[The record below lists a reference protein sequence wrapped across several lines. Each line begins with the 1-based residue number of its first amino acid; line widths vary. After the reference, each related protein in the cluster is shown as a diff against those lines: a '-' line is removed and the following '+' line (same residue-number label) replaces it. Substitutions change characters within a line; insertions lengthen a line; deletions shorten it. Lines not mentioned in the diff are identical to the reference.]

1 MAHFR
6 VCRMSPCT
14 CEVLRYAGA
23 TLIPLVVGPMEIGVG
38 EWARVLFLKGDGW
51 HALSDAIAQ
60 GVSFV
65 VSMIVL
71 RDNGISPEREGRIR
85 RRGAFFNIV
94 LLVGAASEVL
104 CEAIWKFFG
113 PTVHVEAE
121 WAFGVAWAGLLGN
134 IAQWWWLN
142 KGHHSEKE
150 EHTRETSLAHVISD
164 LLMSIAVIVGTAF
177 VWVAGVAH
185 IDSVF
190 SIGVTRIDPILS
202 MGVALWMFV
211 LSGKLTLEV
220 VRS

>member
-6 VCRMSPCT
+6 VCRINPCT

-85 RRGAFFNIV
+85 RRGAFFKIV

-113 PTVHVEAE
+113 PADTAHFRVGFSGGESPKISGHGRSG
-121 WAFGVAWAGLLGN
+121 FRLLSNGIYPLRCSNGFPQSRNGVN
-134 IAQWWWLN
+134 
-142 KGHHSEKE
+142 
-150 EHTRETSLAHVISD
+150 R
-164 LLMSIAVIVGTAF
+164 
-177 VWVAGVAH
+177 
-185 IDSVF
+185 
-190 SIGVTRIDPILS
+190 
-202 MGVALWMFV
+202 
-211 LSGKLTLEV
+211 
-220 VRS
+220 